1 MNLHTIAGYFWSWM
15 DSVAATAIAIAGRI
29 RPPRRV
35 RLVEENGDV
44 FKIEICRGRLLAG
57 PSGDRMRIVNG
68 SVEAA
73 LPADLAA
80 ALRGSQIELV
90 LRPERFLSRPLE
102 LPKRATEF
110 LGGIVSAQIDR
121 LTPWSASD
129 SVFGWTPPRQLGN
142 DRILLTVVATAR
154 ALVRPYLQ
162 ALAGLGAESVA
173 LSTVAQGADAAAAV
187 QVLEHNASGALHM
200 PRVRRV
206 AAAVFIVAGLAAA
219 VAIVADQ
226 FVADAMEAQQQELA
240 QRIAERRV
248 SMRREGSSGADPM
261 QRGLDRRKHETP
273 ASVVIIEALS
283 QVLPDHTY
291 VTELRVEGD
300 KLQLIGVTRD
310 APSLIRLIEQSPH
323 FTRATFFAPTT
334 RSAGDP
340 GERFHIEARI
350 KPVFGS
356 RT

>member
-1 MNLHTIAGYFWSWM
+1 
-15 DSVAATAIAIAGRI
+15 
-29 RPPRRV
+29 
-35 RLVEENGDV
+35 
-44 FKIEICRGRLLAG
+44 
-57 PSGDRMRIVNG
+57 
-68 SVEAA
+68 
-73 LPADLAA
+73 
-80 ALRGSQIELV
+80 
-90 LRPERFLSRPLE
+90 
-102 LPKRATEF
+102 LPKRAMEF
-110 LGGIVSAQIDR
+110 LDGIVSAQIDR

-129 SVFGWTPPRQLGN
+129 SVFGWTPPRQLGS

-173 LSTVAQGADAAAAV
+173 LSTVAQGADAATAV
-187 QVLEHNASGALHM
+187 QVLAHNASGALQM

-206 AAAVFIVAGLAAA
+206 AAAIFIVAGLAAA

-226 FVADAMEAQQQELA
+226 LVADAMEAQQQELA
-240 QRIAERRV
+240 QRIAERRA
-248 SMRREGSSGADPM
+248 SMRREGSTGADPM

-323 FTRATFFAPTT
+323 FMRATFFAPTT

-350 KPVFGS
+350 KPVFG
-356 RT
+356 